1 MGKGVIV
8 MKSLLVTLGQ
18 LLFSLFMYAIGTIFF
33 ALALIPGMMLIHK
46 AWIYAQ
52 GLQGFLK
59 YFLIGGS
66 FAATY
71 FLFGF
76 SLIAL
81 IGAVRVLFGLRLRE
95 GNYPIFSWGA
105 LNWALCGGLQL
116 LISFTFIDFILLTP
130 FANLLLR
137 LLGAKLGKN
146 VQINSKFIAD
156 ASLLEIGDNTVIGGA
171 ATIIC
176 HAVERG
182 KLKLRKVKIGNN
194 VTVGLNA
201 VILPGC
207 EIGDNAVVGAS
218 AVLLKG
224 TKVEPR
230 AVYFGVPAQAIRP
243 HHKEEAENA

>member
-1 MGKGVIV
+1 
-8 MKSLLVTLGQ
+8 MKSILITIGQ
-18 LLFSLFMYAIGTIFF
+18 LFFSLFMYAIGTIFF
-33 ALALIPGMMLIHK
+33 ALALIPGIALVMRVWAITAGM
-46 AWIYAQ
+46 Q
-52 GLQGFLK
+52 GVGKFFL
-59 YFLIGGS
+59 LGISLAG
-66 FAATY
+66 AY

-76 SLIAL
+76 AL
-81 IGAVRVLFGLRLRE
+81 IIIIGITRIVFRLKLKE
-95 GNYPIFSWGA
+95 GDYPVFSLGA

-116 LISFTFIDFILLTP
+116 MISFTFIDFILLTP

-171 ATIIC
+171 ATVIC

-182 KLKLRKVKIGNN
+182 KLKLRRVKIGKN
-194 VTVGLNA
+194 VTVGLNS

-207 EIGDNAVVGAS
+207 EIGDNAIIGAS
-218 AVLLKG
+218 AVLLKN

-230 AVYFGVPAQAIRP
+230 AVYFGVPAQALRP
-243 HHKEEAENA
+243 SHHKQETDNGQDQS